1 MPRHSNGY
9 DFSIAQL
16 EKLLETRRSRL
27 AVLERTRARVQRRL
41 DALDAKITSL
51 GGATRSS
58 GGRVR
63 NKVGLNDSIAAILK
77 KKSGPMN
84 VGDIAQRVLAGGYSS
99 NSANFRGIVN
109 QALIKDPRFA
119 KAGERGSYQLRK

>member
-63 NKVGLNDSIAAILK
+63 NKVGLNDSIAAI
-77 KKSGPMN
+77 MN